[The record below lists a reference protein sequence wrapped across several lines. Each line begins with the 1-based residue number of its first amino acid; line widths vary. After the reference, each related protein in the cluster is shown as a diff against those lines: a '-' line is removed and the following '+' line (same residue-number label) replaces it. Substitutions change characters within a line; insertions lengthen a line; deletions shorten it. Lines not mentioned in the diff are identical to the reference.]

1 MAGRDGVVTEAK
13 FGRLVAKSSGRS
25 GCGSMVVVWI
35 VVVQQGEGTDWDA
48 CR

>member
-1 MAGRDGVVTEAK
+1 MTGRDGVVTEAK
-13 FGRLVAKSSGRS
+13 FGRLIAKRS
-25 GCGSMVVVWI
+25 GGGSMVVVWI